1 MKFEKKKELQNG
13 LVRATVTYNPSKEKL
28 ISVNN
33 RSYYQ
38 LSGLEDIVR
47 SDTISDAKEV
57 YWCDIQQ
64 EWVEA

>member
-1 MKFEKKKELQNG
+1 MKFEKQKELQNG
-13 LVRATVTYNPSKEKL
+13 LVRVTVTYNPSKEKL
-28 ISVNN
+28 LSVNN

-47 SDTISDAKEV
+47 SDTIGDAKEV
-57 YWCDIQQ
+57 YWCDVQQ